1 LKRKPSGAARR
12 SGQRIYRA
20 EIPSDLARKPRL
32 VREMISVLTRRG
44 LARKGDPCPQLVIDE
59 AVTNAIRHGNRER
72 AAAKVRAE
80 LYETARGW
88 GMLVADEGEGFDPSL
103 VPDPRTPPGRLS
115 ESGRGILL
123 MRSFMDVLRYRKG
136 GSELWC
142 EKFTRDRPKG
152 RRPRGKG

>member
-1 LKRKPSGAARR
+1 LKKRSKKPAGRGRR
-12 SGQRIYRA
+12 RIHRA

-32 VREMISVLTRRG
+32 VREMVSVLTRRR
-44 LARKGDPCPQLVIDE
+44 LVTKGDPCPQLVIDE
-59 AVTNAIRHGNRER
+59 AVTNAIRHGNREN
-72 AAAKVRAE
+72 AQAKVRAE

-103 VPDPRTPPGRLS
+103 VPDPRSSPGRLR

-123 MRSFMDVLRYRKG
+123 IRSFMDVLRYRKG

-152 RRPRGKG
+152 RRKGRTA